1 MATKKSVAKKA
12 PVKKAAAKKAPA
24 KKAAAKK
31 QLSSPPKEEAVKEPK
46 KLSVA
51 QVAKK
56 LHTGSLKWGTG
67 RDRDTNLQAEGYDLT
82 KVRSAMQDLRR
93 EELTADK

>member
-1 MATKKSVAKKA
+1 MTTKKSVAKKA
-12 PVKKAAAKKAPA
+12 PAKKAV
-24 KKAAAKK
+24 AKK
-31 QLSSPPKEEAVKEPK
+31 QATPTPKEEAVKEPK
-46 KLSVA
+46 KLSVV

-56 LHTGSLKWGTG
+56 LHAGSLKWGTG